1 MRTVFMILF
10 QVKGSNKDVNMNVS
24 SIFNY
29 TRILLSGNDY
39 STKFS

>member
-1 MRTVFMILF
+1 MRTVFMILL

-29 TRILLSGNDY
+29 MYIIIS
-39 STKFS
+39 